1 MSIGGTN
8 KTRHAGDDLI
18 KRLRMIHEW
27 KVGKEAADRIEALT
41 AENAQLRDA
50 VYIDD
55 LTVTLQG
62 EDRVAAIEGL
72 GRALD
77 LLRADMI
84 DEAKASLRATLAKMK
99 GEKG

>member
-1 MSIGGTN
+1 MSKYHDHRSDCPFKFAPLDVCDCVEHN
-8 KTRHAGDDLI
+8 ML
-18 KRLRMIHEW
+18 
-27 KVGKEAADRIEALT
+27 DRIKALT
-41 AENAQLRDA
+41 AENKRLRDA

-62 EDRVAAIEGL
+62 EDRAAAIEGF

-84 DEAKASLRATLAKMK
+84 DETKASLRATLAKMK
-99 GEKG
+99 GEKT